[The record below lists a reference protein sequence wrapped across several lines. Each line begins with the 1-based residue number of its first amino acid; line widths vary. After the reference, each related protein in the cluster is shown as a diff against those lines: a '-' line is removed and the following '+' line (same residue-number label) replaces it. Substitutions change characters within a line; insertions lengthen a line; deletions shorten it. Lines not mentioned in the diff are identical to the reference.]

1 MSELAS
7 ESMTVTAEPYRVATP
22 SELRVTSDRERACER
37 INDTAEPY
45 RVATPSELAS
55 DGRVTRPRPDP
66 RFGMARYGAWH
77 GGPDPLESPLDVR
90 RALDELG
97 EEVLT
102 GGSPR
107 DALRNLLRRGLDGRS
122 GLDALRRKARDRAR
136 KLRRDSRLDGTL
148 QQARELLDQALDA
161 ERQALFPDPD
171 DGARMAEAE
180 LDALPPDTSRAVRQ
194 LSEYNWRDPQARMKY
209 EQIKDLLRN
218 EVLDAQFAG
227 MRNALQNASSEDFAA
242 IAEMMRAL
250 NDMLDADA
258 RGEHTQEQFDEFM
271 EQYGQYFP
279 ESPQDLAELVDSLA
293 RRAAAAQRL
302 MNSLSP
308 EQQAELA
315 GLMQQA
321 MADAG
326 LAEQMGRLQDA
337 LRAARPDLRWG
348 GREPSSGDGPGMGYS
363 DATEALADLAD
374 LDELAAL
381 AAQDYPGASLAD
393 IDDELIERAL
403 GRPAVEDLENLR
415 RIERQLQQ
423 QGYLE
428 QGGEGLQLTP
438 RALRRLGAT
447 ALRRVFADLEAA
459 GRGNHDVRDAGAA
472 GEVTGASRQ
481 WEFGD
486 EQPLDV
492 VRTVRNAVLR
502 QGPIDQ
508 PGSRLRLT
516 PEDFEVIE
524 TERRTTSAIAL
535 LVDMS
540 WSMELR
546 GTWGEAKTTA
556 LALHS
561 LVTTKYPQDAIEIIG
576 FSDYARAMTPRQL
589 VDHSF
594 QRVQGTNLQHA
605 LMLARRHLDKHRN
618 SEPIILVITDGEPT
632 AHLAADGFADFDWP
646 PSPQTLAATFAEVER
661 CTRRGATINVF
672 MLDDE
677 PRLVEFMQ
685 ELGRRNGGR
694 VLLPER
700 GTLGKYVV
708 TDYLRARGRNRR
720 RAG

>member
-1 MSELAS
+1 
-7 ESMTVTAEPYRVATP
+7 MT
-22 SELRVTSDRERACER
+22 
-37 INDTAEPY
+37 
-45 RVATPSELAS
+45 
-55 DGRVTRPRPDP
+55 
-66 RFGMARYGAWH
+66 ARYGAWH
-77 GGPDPLESPLDVR
+77 GGPDPLDSPFDVR

-97 EEVLT
+97 EDVLA

-107 DALRNLLRRGLDGRS
+107 DALRSLLRRGLDGRS
-122 GLDALRRKARDRAR
+122 GLDALRRKARERAR
-136 KLRRDSRLDGTL
+136 ALRRDNRLDGTL
-148 QQARELLDQALDA
+148 QQVRELLDQALEA
-161 ERQALFPDPD
+161 ERQALFPDPAD
-171 DGARMAEAE
+171 SARMAEAE
-180 LDALPPDTSRAVRQ
+180 LDALPSDTSRAVRQ
-194 LSEYNWRDPQARMKY
+194 LSEYQWRDPQAKAKY
-209 EQIKDLLRN
+209 DEIQELLRS

-227 MRNALQNASSEDFAA
+227 MRDALAGADAQDFAA

-271 EQYGQYFP
+271 NQYGQYFP
-279 ESPQDLAELVDSLA
+279 DNPTNLAELVDSLA
-293 RRAAAAQRL
+293 RRSAAAQRL

-326 LAEQMGRLQDA
+326 LSEQMGRLQDS
-337 LRAARPDLRWG
+337 LRAARPDLQWG
-348 GREPSSGDGPGMGYS
+348 GREPNNGGEGPGMGFS
-363 DATEALADLAD
+363 DATQALAELAD

-381 AAQDYPGASLAD
+381 AGQDYPGASLDD

-415 RIERQLQQ
+415 RIERELQK

-428 QGGEGLQLTP
+428 RGGEGLQLSP

-447 ALRRVFADLEAA
+447 ALRRVFADLESV
-459 GRGNHDVRDAGAA
+459 GRGGHDVRNAGAA

-481 WEFGD
+481 WQFGD

-492 VRTVRNAVLR
+492 VRTVRNSVLR
-502 QGPIDQ
+502 SGRIDR
-508 PGSRLRLT
+508 GAGRRIELA
-516 PEDFEVIE
+516 PEDFEVVE
-524 TERRTTSAIAL
+524 TERRSSSAIAL

-576 FSDYARAMTPRQL
+576 FSDYARVMTPRQL
-589 VDHSF
+589 VDHDF

-605 LMLARRHLDKHRN
+605 LMLARRHLDKHKT
-618 SEPIILVITDGEPT
+618 SDPIILVITDGEPT

-677 PRLVEFMQ
+677 PRLIDFMQ

-694 VLLPER
+694 VLLPAR
-700 GTLGKYVV
+700 GALGEYVV
-708 TDYLRARGRNRR
+708 TDYLRSRDRGRR